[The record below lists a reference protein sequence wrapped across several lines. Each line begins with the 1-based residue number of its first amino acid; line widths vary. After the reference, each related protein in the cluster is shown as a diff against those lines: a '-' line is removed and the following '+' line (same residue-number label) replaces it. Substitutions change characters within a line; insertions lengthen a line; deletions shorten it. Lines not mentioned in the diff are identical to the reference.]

1 MKRNMEIEDI
11 GQIYISMRKKKI
23 FFSTYGSRGQMKQSI
38 SYKTIYFKPRLVY
51 SYVNNVTV

>member
-38 SYKTIYFKPRLVY
+38 SYKTIYITSNQGWSTHML
-51 SYVNNVTV
+51 

>member
-23 FFSTYGSRGQMKQSI
+23 FFFHLWFKRSNETK
-38 SYKTIYFKPRLVY
+38 YFLQNHILQTKAGLLIC
-51 SYVNNVTV
+51 